1 VLCQQPDGQ
10 FRNNTNNKRQSTGHI
25 QNKHVLNKQ
34 QKDKIIVTHYNN
46 KLLMIISHLSVIIC
60 LLEIPKSLQTDKIDS
75 WCRIIPSYYGTGKM
89 AFHL

>member
-1 VLCQQPDGQ
+1 
-10 FRNNTNNKRQSTGHI
+10 
-25 QNKHVLNKQ
+25 
-34 QKDKIIVTHYNN
+34 
-46 KLLMIISHLSVIIC
+46 MIISHLSVIIC